1 MKTILIF
8 KNQKCTLSFKL
19 GNKGVFLL
27 NISFWWGGGGAITRS
42 HHDWVFAMSMILK
55 IGLD

>member
-1 MKTILIF
+1 MY
-8 KNQKCTLSFKL
+8 FKL
-19 GNKGVFLL
+19 QIRKQGGFFVKYFFLVG
-27 NISFWWGGGGAITRS
+27 GGGGAITRS

>member
-19 GNKGVFLL
+19 GNKGFSLLDNFFL
-27 NISFWWGGGGAITRS
+27 GGGGEPLQDLI
-42 HHDWVFAMSMILK
+42 MIGYLQ
-55 IGLD
+55 

>member
-19 GNKGVFLL
+19 GNKGFSLL
-27 NISFWWGGGGAITRS
+27 DNFWGGGGVGGEPLQDLI
-42 HHDWVFAMSMILK
+42 MIGYLQ
-55 IGLD
+55 

>member
-19 GNKGVFLL
+19 GNKGFSLL
-27 NISFWWGGGGAITRS
+27 DNLGVGGGGEP
-42 HHDWVFAMSMILK
+42 L
-55 IGLD
+55 